1 MMSKINLISKK
12 LFILILLIPT
22 LSLASEWQMESL
34 VGMLEACVKDDKET
48 FELLSNGEIL
58 EYCACSTKMFANLLP
73 VNDLVDLHERNLL
86 AKTMIELNEKY
97 KINEICTEKLFY
109 EEIILNEIFD

>member
-34 VGMLEACVKDDKET
+34 VGVLEGCVKDDKET

-58 EYCACSTKMFANLLP
+58 EYCACSTKMIANLLTENE
-73 VNDLVDLHERNLL
+73 VIDLYERNLL
-86 AKTMIELNEKY
+86 AKTAIELDEKY
-97 KINEICTEKLFY
+97 KINQICTEKLFY
-109 EEIILNEIFD
+109 DEIRLNEIID